1 MLQIGFE
8 QTEEFFVEWNRACFD
23 FRPGSCGTGGGDGV
37 VDVAEGDVV
46 GFFVVEDGLEGGDDL
61 RVFLVFRFLFFA
73 RGKKEGCQK
82 QGIEQ
87 EIEVGR
93 EGVK

>member
-8 QTEEFFVEWNRACFD
+8 QTEEFFVEWNRARFD
-23 FRPGSCGTGGGDGV
+23 FRPGSCGTGGGDSV

-61 RVFLVFRFLFFA
+61 RFFLAFRCLFFA
-73 RGKKEGCQK
+73 RGEKRRVSKTRYRTGN
-82 QGIEQ
+82 
-87 EIEVGR
+87 
-93 EGVK
+93 

>member
-8 QTEEFFVEWNRACFD
+8 QTEEFFVEWNRTRFD

-61 RVFLVFRFLFFA
+61 RVFLVFRFLFVFA
-73 RGKKEGCQK
+73 RGKKEG
-82 QGIEQ
+82 
-87 EIEVGR
+87 
-93 EGVK
+93 

>member
-8 QTEEFFVEWNRACFD
+8 QTEEFFVEWNRARFD
-23 FRPGSCGTGGGDGV
+23 LCPGSCGTGGGDGV

-61 RVFLVFRFLFFA
+61 RVFLVFRFLFLCE
-73 RGKKEGCQK
+73 REKKKGDK
-82 QGIEQ
+82 NK
-87 EIEVGR
+87 V
-93 EGVK
+93 

>member
-8 QTEEFFVEWNRACFD
+8 QTEEFIVEWNRARFD
-23 FRPGSCGTGGGDGV
+23 LCPGSCGTGGGDGV

-61 RVFLVFRFLFFA
+61 RVFLVFRFLFFCE
-73 RGKKEGCQK
+73 REKKK
-82 QGIEQ
+82 
-87 EIEVGR
+87 
-93 EGVK
+93 GVKNKV

>member
-8 QTEEFFVEWNRACFD
+8 QTEEFFVEWNRARFD
-23 FRPGSCGTGGGDGV
+23 LCPGSCGTGGGDGV

-61 RVFLVFRFLFFA
+61 RFFLVFRFLFFCE
-73 RGKKEGCQK
+73 RGKKKGDK
-82 QGIEQ
+82 TK
-87 EIEVGR
+87 V
-93 EGVK
+93 

>member
-23 FRPGSCGTGGGDGV
+23 LCPGSCGTGGGDGV

-61 RVFLVFRFLFFA
+61 RFFLAFRFLFFA
-73 RGKKEGCQK
+73 RGKKRRVSKTRYRTGN
-82 QGIEQ
+82 
-87 EIEVGR
+87 
-93 EGVK
+93 

>member
-23 FRPGSCGTGGGDGV
+23 LCPGSCGTGGGDGV

-61 RVFLVFRFLFFA
+61 RVFLVFDFIFWE
-73 RGKKEGCQK
+73 GKQK
-82 QGIEQ
+82 GDKNK
-87 EIEVGR
+87 V
-93 EGVK
+93 

>member
-8 QTEEFFVEWNRACFD
+8 QTEEFFVEWNRTRFD

-61 RVFLVFRFLFFA
+61 RIFLVFRFLFFCE
-73 RGKKEGCQK
+73 REKRTVSKTRYRTGK
-82 QGIEQ
+82 
-87 EIEVGR
+87 
-93 EGVK
+93 

>member
-8 QTEEFFVEWNRACFD
+8 QTEEFFVEWNRTRFD

-61 RVFLVFRFLFFA
+61 RFFLALRFLFFCE
-73 RGKKEGCQK
+73 REKKKGDK
-82 QGIEQ
+82 NK
-87 EIEVGR
+87 V
-93 EGVK
+93 